1 MNYEYLQDLFYAL
14 FPLCIDVKCRSC
26 CDENNECVQEEEL
39 PNAVPL
45 YSDVAIPIHNNYC
58 ETVTI

>member
-14 FPLCIDVKCRSC
+14 FPLCIEIKCQSC

-39 PNAVPL
+39 PNAVPI
-45 YSDVAIPIHNNYC
+45 YNNYC